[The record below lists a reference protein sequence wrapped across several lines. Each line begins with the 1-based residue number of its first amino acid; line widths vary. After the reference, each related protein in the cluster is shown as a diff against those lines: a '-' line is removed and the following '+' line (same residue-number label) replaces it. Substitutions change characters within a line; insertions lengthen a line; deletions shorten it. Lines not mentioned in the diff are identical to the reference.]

1 MTVAM
6 VPAFFTEAA
15 RPGGKFSALATGSV
29 APTAA
34 FEGKGEF
41 VDVPPDSSVRSSSDS
56 NLSETPR
63 WRTFLERGSD
73 DLESRRRALVVVDF
87 AEFIAMPFQDDVK
100 DLCSV
105 PSILNVMYWRRKL
118 LPVL

>member
-41 VDVPPDSSVRSSSDS
+41 VDVPPDSSV
-56 NLSETPR
+56 PQ
-63 WRTFLERGSD
+63 LE
-73 DLESRRRALVVVDF
+73 
-87 AEFIAMPFQDDVK
+87 
-100 DLCSV
+100 
-105 PSILNVMYWRRKL
+105 
-118 LPVL
+118 